1 MKNKWSILL
10 ASFITMIFVFT
21 VGCTNKEYT
30 ADELYEDFK
39 DQISKV
45 SSYTCIAKVE
55 AIGNKENT
63 TYIFKHTYKKPDY
76 YKLEVKSPKNLKGK
90 TIEYKNNKII
100 INNPKINDTVEF
112 KNINN
117 DARYLFIGDF
127 INNYRN
133 DENTKLELTENEL
146 KIEVK
151 IPGNNKYFNK
161 QILYVNN
168 KTKTPDKMEIV
179 DNKENPRF
187 IVTYE
192 DFKYNK

>member
-10 ASFITMIFVFT
+10 SSFITMIFVFT

-179 DNKENPRF
+179 DNEENPRF

>member
-10 ASFITMIFVFT
+10 SSFITMIFVFT

-100 INNPKINDTVEF
+100 INNPNINDTVEF

-127 INNYRN
+127 INNYRK

-151 IPGNNKYFNK
+151 LPGNNKYFNK

>member
-1 MKNKWSILL
+1 MKNKWFILL

-100 INNPKINDTVEF
+100 INNPNINDTVEF

-127 INNYRN
+127 INNYRK

-179 DNKENPRF
+179 DNEENPRF

-192 DFKYNK
+192 GFKYNK

>member
-179 DNKENPRF
+179 DNEENPRF

>member
-30 ADELYEDFK
+30 SDELYEDFK

-76 YKLEVKSPKNLKGK
+76 YKLEVKSTKNLKGK

>member
-1 MKNKWSILL
+1 MKNKWFILL

-30 ADELYEDFK
+30 SDELYEDFK

-117 DARYLFIGDF
+117 DACYLFIGDF

-168 KTKTPDKMEIV
+168 NTKTPDKMEIV

>member
-30 ADELYEDFK
+30 SDELYEDFK

-168 KTKTPDKMEIV
+168 NTKTPDKMEIV
-179 DNKENPRF
+179 DNEENPRF

>member
-10 ASFITMIFVFT
+10 SSFITMIFVFT

-63 TYIFKHTYKKPDY
+63 TYIFKHNYKKPHY
-76 YKLEVKSPKNLKGK
+76 YKLEVISPKNLKGK

-100 INNPKINDTVEF
+100 INNPNINDTVEF

-127 INNYRN
+127 INNYRK

-179 DNKENPRF
+179 DNEENPRF

-192 DFKYNK
+192 GFKYNK

>member
-10 ASFITMIFVFT
+10 SSFITMIFVFT

-100 INNPKINDTVEF
+100 INNPNINDTVEF

-179 DNKENPRF
+179 DNEENPRF

-192 DFKYNK
+192 GFKYNK

>member
-100 INNPKINDTVEF
+100 INNPNINDTVEF

-168 KTKTPDKMEIV
+168 NTKTPDKMEIV

>member
-1 MKNKWSILL
+1 MKNKWFILL

>member
-168 KTKTPDKMEIV
+168 KTKTPYKMEIV

>member
-1 MKNKWSILL
+1 MKNKWFILL

-30 ADELYEDFK
+30 SDELYEDFK

-117 DARYLFIGDF
+117 DSRYLFIGDF

>member
-30 ADELYEDFK
+30 SDELYEDFK

-100 INNPKINDTVEF
+100 INNPKINDKVEF

>member
-10 ASFITMIFVFT
+10 SSFITMIFVFT

-30 ADELYEDFK
+30 SDELYEDFK

-100 INNPKINDTVEF
+100 INNPNINDTVEF

-168 KTKTPDKMEIV
+168 NTKTPDKMEIV

>member
-10 ASFITMIFVFT
+10 SSFITMIFVFT

-30 ADELYEDFK
+30 SDELYEDFK

-100 INNPKINDTVEF
+100 INNPNINDTVEF

-117 DARYLFIGDF
+117 DSRYLFIGDF

-179 DNKENPRF
+179 DNEENPRF

-192 DFKYNK
+192 GFKYNK

>member
-10 ASFITMIFVFT
+10 SSFITMIFVFT

-168 KTKTPDKMEIV
+168 NTKTPDKMEIV

>member
-1 MKNKWSILL
+1 VKNKWSILL
-10 ASFITMIFVFT
+10 SSFITMIFVFT

-100 INNPKINDTVEF
+100 INNPNINDTVEF

-127 INNYRN
+127 INNYRK

-179 DNKENPRF
+179 DNEENPRF

-192 DFKYNK
+192 GFKYNK

>member
-1 MKNKWSILL
+1 MKNKWFILL

-30 ADELYEDFK
+30 SDELYEDFK

-168 KTKTPDKMEIV
+168 NTKTPDKMEIV
-179 DNKENPRF
+179 DNEENPRF

-192 DFKYNK
+192 GFKYNK

>member
-1 MKNKWSILL
+1 MKNKWFILL

-30 ADELYEDFK
+30 SDELYEDFK

-117 DARYLFIGDF
+117 DSRYLFIGDF
-127 INNYRN
+127 INNYRK

-179 DNKENPRF
+179 DNEENPRF

-192 DFKYNK
+192 GFKYNK

>member
-30 ADELYEDFK
+30 SDELYEDFK

-117 DARYLFIGDF
+117 DSRYLFIGDF

-168 KTKTPDKMEIV
+168 NTKTPDKMEIV

>member
-100 INNPKINDTVEF
+100 INNPKINDTVGF

-179 DNKENPRF
+179 DNEENPRF

>member
-21 VGCTNKEYT
+21 VGSTNKEYT

-179 DNKENPRF
+179 DNEENPRF

-192 DFKYNK
+192 GFKYNK

>member
-100 INNPKINDTVEF
+100 INNPNINDTVEF

-179 DNKENPRF
+179 DNEENPRF

>member
-30 ADELYEDFK
+30 SDELYEDFK

-127 INNYRN
+127 INNYRK

-168 KTKTPDKMEIV
+168 NTKTPDKMEIV
-179 DNKENPRF
+179 DNEENPRF

-192 DFKYNK
+192 GFKYNK

>member
-10 ASFITMIFVFT
+10 SSFITMIFVFT

-112 KNINN
+112 KNIDN

-127 INNYRN
+127 INNYRD

-179 DNKENPRF
+179 DNEENPRF

-192 DFKYNK
+192 GFKYNK

>member
-1 MKNKWSILL
+1 MKNKWFILL

-117 DARYLFIGDF
+117 DSRYLFIGDF

-179 DNKENPRF
+179 DNEENPRF

-192 DFKYNK
+192 GFKYNK

>member
-10 ASFITMIFVFT
+10 SSFITMIFVFT

-100 INNPKINDTVEF
+100 INNPNINDTVEF

-127 INNYRN
+127 INNYRK

-179 DNKENPRF
+179 DNEENPRF

>member
-30 ADELYEDFK
+30 SDELYEDFK
-39 DQISKV
+39 DHISKV

-168 KTKTPDKMEIV
+168 NTKTPDKMEIV

>member
-10 ASFITMIFVFT
+10 SSFITMIFVFT

-63 TYIFKHTYKKPDY
+63 TYIFKHTYKKQDY

-100 INNPKINDTVEF
+100 INNPNINDTVEF

-127 INNYRN
+127 INNYRK

-179 DNKENPRF
+179 DNEENPRF

-192 DFKYNK
+192 GFKYNK

>member
-10 ASFITMIFVFT
+10 SSFITMIFVFT

-30 ADELYEDFK
+30 AEELYEDFK

-100 INNPKINDTVEF
+100 INNPNINDTVEF

-127 INNYRN
+127 INNYRK

-179 DNKENPRF
+179 DNEENPRF

-192 DFKYNK
+192 GFKYNK

>member
-30 ADELYEDFK
+30 SDELYEDFK

-100 INNPKINDTVEF
+100 INNPNINDTVEF

-168 KTKTPDKMEIV
+168 NTKTPDKMEIV
-179 DNKENPRF
+179 DNEENPRF

>member
-10 ASFITMIFVFT
+10 SSFITMIFVFT

-127 INNYRN
+127 INNYRK

-179 DNKENPRF
+179 DNEENPRF

-192 DFKYNK
+192 GFKYNK

>member
-30 ADELYEDFK
+30 SDELYEDFK

-100 INNPKINDTVEF
+100 INNPNINDTVEF

-168 KTKTPDKMEIV
+168 NTKTPDKMEIV

>member
-10 ASFITMIFVFT
+10 SSFITMIFVFT

-100 INNPKINDTVEF
+100 INNPNINDTVEF

-127 INNYRN
+127 INNYRK

-168 KTKTPDKMEIV
+168 KTKTHDKMEIV
-179 DNKENPRF
+179 DNEENPRF

-192 DFKYNK
+192 GFKYNK

>member
-10 ASFITMIFVFT
+10 SSFITMIFVFT

-76 YKLEVKSPKNLKGK
+76 YKLEVKSPKNLKGT

-100 INNPKINDTVEF
+100 INNPNINDTVEF

-127 INNYRN
+127 INNYRK

-179 DNKENPRF
+179 DNEENPRF

-192 DFKYNK
+192 GFKYNK

>member
-10 ASFITMIFVFT
+10 SSFITMIFVFT
-21 VGCTNKEYT
+21 VGCTNKEYS
-30 ADELYEDFK
+30 ADVLYEDFK

-100 INNPKINDTVEF
+100 INNPNINDTVEF

-127 INNYRN
+127 INNYRK

-179 DNKENPRF
+179 DNEENPRF

-192 DFKYNK
+192 GFKYNK

>member
-1 MKNKWSILL
+1 MKNKWFILL

-30 ADELYEDFK
+30 SDELYEDFK

-63 TYIFKHTYKKPDY
+63 THTYKKPDY

-117 DARYLFIGDF
+117 DSRYLFIGDF

-179 DNKENPRF
+179 DNEENPRF

-192 DFKYNK
+192 GFKYNK

>member
-1 MKNKWSILL
+1 MKNKWFILL

-179 DNKENPRF
+179 DNEENPRF

-192 DFKYNK
+192 GFKYNK